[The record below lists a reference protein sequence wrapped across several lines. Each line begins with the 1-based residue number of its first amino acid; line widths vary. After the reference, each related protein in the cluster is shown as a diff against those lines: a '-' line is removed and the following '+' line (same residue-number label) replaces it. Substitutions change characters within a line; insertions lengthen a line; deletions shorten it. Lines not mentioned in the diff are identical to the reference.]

1 MYSLN
6 VNLLIVYELNGLVRN
21 KAALEN
27 ILCKYMTNV
36 FVAYPWN
43 SYQILPEL
51 ALVFSIKFNSY
62 IIKGNPK
69 AKLFL
74 NTGEMFWIKWQ
85 NSMGW

>member
-36 FVAYPWN
+36 FVAYP
-43 SYQILPEL
+43 
-51 ALVFSIKFNSY
+51 
-62 IIKGNPK
+62 
-69 AKLFL
+69 
-74 NTGEMFWIKWQ
+74 
-85 NSMGW
+85 